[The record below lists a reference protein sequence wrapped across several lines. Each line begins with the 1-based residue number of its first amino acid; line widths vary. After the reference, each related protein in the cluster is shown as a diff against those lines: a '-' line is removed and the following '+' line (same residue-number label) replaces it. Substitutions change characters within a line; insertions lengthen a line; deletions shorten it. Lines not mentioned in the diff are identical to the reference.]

1 VHKLASEEQSPAR
14 LFAFSPRRA
23 LDAILPFR
31 MISNI
36 ESRTAE
42 RQNGRTAGRQDGRT
56 AERQDEKMAGQEAPC
71 EVSSALSVKEKQH

>member
-1 VHKLASEEQSPAR
+1 VHKLASEEQSPAC
-14 LFAFSPRRA
+14 LLVFCPQLA

-31 MISNI
+31 MISNT

-42 RQNGRTAGRQDGRT
+42 RQNGRTAERQNGRT
-56 AERQDEKMAGQEAPC
+56 AERQDEKVAGQEAPC